1 MNTDNL
7 KKMKDIVAG
16 LFVGKSKAR
25 AALTALVIFLIS
37 SAALGGTY
45 AYLSANTTPAANDF
59 TIGIPAV
66 TVKEP
71 SVTPAAVL
79 WGADTKP
86 VTLSIP
92 AGSMGGA
99 VRAAIIPMLK
109 DSAGGNIISTPTG
122 VLTAPTVKAAA
133 TDATMVMGEIT
144 LHFAGDWETFWF
156 YKDGYFYYRKVLDT
170 GETTPPILTGVT
182 LTDNTAEMTAKYQN
196 IVVEIEVMSD
206 VLQPTDAALALWGVQ
221 VDAGK
226 NISAA

>member
-1 MNTDNL
+1 MNSHKL
-7 KKMKDIVAG
+7 KRIEHIAAG
-16 LFVGKSKAR
+16 LFSGKMKSR
-25 AALTALVIFLIS
+25 TALTALVIFLVA

-45 AYLSANTTPAANDF
+45 AYLTANTAPAANDF

-66 TVKEP
+66 TVREP

-79 WGADTKP
+79 WGANTKP

-109 DSAGGNIISTPTG
+109 DSSGNIVSTPTAA
-122 VLTAPTVKAAA
+122 LSAPTVKPAAS
-133 TDATMVMGEIT
+133 DATMVMGEIT
-144 LHFAGDWETFWF
+144 LHFAIDWETSWF
-156 YKDGYFYYRKVLDT
+156 YKDGYFYYRKVLNE

-182 LTDNTAEMTAKYQN
+182 LTNNTAEMTAKYQD
-196 IVVEIEVMSD
+196 IVVKIEVMSD
-206 VLQPTDAALALWGVQ
+206 VLQPTDEALALWGVK
-221 VDAGK
+221 VDTGK

>member
-1 MNTDNL
+1 MSTDKF
-7 KKMKDIVAG
+7 KKIKDMAVGLSGGRMKA
-16 LFVGKSKAR
+16 K

-45 AYLSANTTPAANDF
+45 AYLTANTTPAANDF

-66 TVKEP
+66 TVREP
-71 SVTPAAVL
+71 SVDPAAVL
-79 WGADTKP
+79 WGAGTKP

-109 DSAGGNIISTPTG
+109 DSTGNIISTPTG
-122 VLTAPTVKAAA
+122 ALTAPTVQA
-133 TDATMVMGEIT
+133 TDATLVLGEIT
-144 LHFAGDWETFWF
+144 LHFAIDWETSWF
-156 YKDGYFYYRKVLDT
+156 YKDGYFYYRKVLNE
-170 GETTPPILTGVT
+170 GETTPAILTGVT
-182 LTDNTAEMTAKYQN
+182 LTDNTAEMTAKYQD

-206 VLQPTDAALALWGVQ
+206 VLQSTNEALALWGVK
-221 VDAGK
+221 VDGDG

>member
-1 MNTDNL
+1 MKRDNTKNI
-7 KKMKDIVAG
+7 KNIVAG
-16 LFVGKSKAR
+16 LFSGKMKSR
-25 AALTALVIFLIS
+25 TALTALVVFLIS

-66 TVKEP
+66 TVKESSVDP
-71 SVTPAAVL
+71 SAAV

-99 VRAAIIPMLK
+99 VRAAIVPMLK
-109 DSAGGNIISTPTG
+109 DSSGNIISTPTG
-122 VLTAPTVKAAA
+122 ALAAPTVQPSAS
-133 TDATMVMGEIT
+133 DATLVIGEIT
-144 LHFAGDWETFWF
+144 LHFAIDWETSWF
-156 YKDGYFYYRKVLDT
+156 YKDGYFYYRKVLDE

-182 LTDNTAEMTAKYQN
+182 LTDNTAEMTAKYQD

-206 VLQPTDAALALWGVQ
+206 VLQPTNEALMLWGVQ
-221 VDAGK
+221 VDGDM
-226 NISAA
+226 NVSAA